1 MFYLLSEACFL
12 ERVSFTKQQI
22 QRGCWRSEGENQAA
36 FPKFLP
42 SPSGTE
48 TFKANLPV
56 GGEGG
61 YALHARAH
69 LGD

>member
-1 MFYLLSEACFL
+1 MNGCEEEGKNKVFL
-12 ERVSFTKQQI
+12 YS
-22 QRGCWRSEGENQAA
+22 
-36 FPKFLP
+36 LP
-42 SPSGTE
+42 DTE

-61 YALHARAH
+61 YALHATAH

>member
-1 MFYLLSEACFL
+1 MPCEGCFS
-12 ERVSFTKQQI
+12 VGVGVTKQQI
-22 QRGCWRSEGENQAA
+22 QHECGRSEGENKAA
-36 FPKFLP
+36 FSKFPP
-42 SPSGTE
+42 SPSGAG

-61 YALHARAH
+61 YALHATAH